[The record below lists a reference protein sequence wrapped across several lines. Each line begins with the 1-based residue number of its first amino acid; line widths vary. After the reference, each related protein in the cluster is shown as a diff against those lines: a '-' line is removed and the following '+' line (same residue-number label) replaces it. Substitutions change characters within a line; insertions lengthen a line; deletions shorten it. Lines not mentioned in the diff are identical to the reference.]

1 MIRVNGKVFDAA
13 TVFATD
19 GSMSM
24 TFETN
29 DTLEAIEGN
38 FPVECVIEVTEKG
51 KTVAKYYNK
60 QVLSLKI
67 ENGDTRKVT
76 VVFTVSEIQQSAEA
90 KLNDRADTSDGAI
103 EELAGLVAEQME
115 VIGALGERATAH
127 EESIAKLA
135 ERIAKLELAAA
146 KQTPDKEAATG
157 EPTANANKE
166 VSNG

>member
-1 MIRVNGKVFDAA
+1 MIRVNGNEYLAS

-51 KTVAKYYNK
+51 ETVAKYYNK
-60 QVLSLKI
+60 QVLSLKV
-67 ENGDTRKVT
+67 ENGFNRKVT
-76 VVFTVSEIQQSAEA
+76 VVFAVSEIQRSAED
-90 KLNDRADTSDGAI
+90 KLSERADTSDDAI
-103 EELAGLVAEQME
+103 AELAALTAEQME
-115 VIGALGERATAH
+115 RTDSADDAIGKLKANVSA
-127 EESIAKLA
+127 LA
-135 ERIAKLELAAA
+135 ERVKMLEDMAR
-146 KQTPDKEAATG
+146 KTIT
-157 EPTANANKE
+157 TNTTE

>member
-1 MIRVNGKVFDAA
+1 MIRVNGNEYNASV
-13 TVFATD
+13 VFATD

-51 KTVAKYYNK
+51 ETVAKYYNK
-60 QVLSLKI
+60 QVLSLKV
-67 ENGDTRKVT
+67 ENGFNRKVT
-76 VVFTVSEIQQSAEA
+76 VVFAVSEIQQSAED

-103 EELAGLVAEQME
+103 EELASLVAEQME
-115 VIGALGERATAH
+115 RTDSADDAIGTLKANMSA
-127 EESIAKLA
+127 LA
-135 ERIAKLELAAA
+135 ERVKMLEDMAS
-146 KQTPDKEAATG
+146 KTIT
-157 EPTANANKE
+157 TNTTE